1 MYKDFLLTMIAT
13 SKGQQQAAYVEFV
26 SHGDSEEIERFY
38 GLKNL
43 PSILGGDSFKDW
55 VKEKFNNLV
64 FQQEVPESRT
74 LAPVADDI
82 ISEVCKYFK
91 VSKEEIAVS
100 KRGTENLP
108 RDVAI
113 YFVRR
118 CCRKT
123 LSEVGRY
130 FGISNYSTVS
140 SAAERIK
147 ARKSEDGKLQKQLK
161 SIGAKLNKSQEQT

>member
-1 MYKDFLLTMIAT
+1 M
-13 SKGQQQAAYVEFV
+13 
-26 SHGDSEEIERFY
+26 
-38 GLKNL
+38 
-43 PSILGGDSFKDW
+43 
-55 VKEKFNNLV
+55 
-64 FQQEVPESRT
+64 
-74 LAPVADDI
+74 
-82 ISEVCKYFK
+82 
-91 VSKEEIAVS
+91 SKEEIAVS

-108 RDVAI
+108 RDIAI